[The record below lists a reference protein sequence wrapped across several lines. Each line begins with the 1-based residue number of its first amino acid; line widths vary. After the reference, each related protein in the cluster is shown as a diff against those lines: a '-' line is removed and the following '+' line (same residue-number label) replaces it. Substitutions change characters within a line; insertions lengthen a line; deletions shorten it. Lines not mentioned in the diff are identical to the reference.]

1 MMEDEKSWFE
11 PLRANVT
18 EAVATED
25 EKTAAAAATEGN
37 EEPLVLL
44 LRTDSSL
51 SFLRSRT
58 AVERLAMECVGRDS
72 MHLIMLGG

>member
-1 MMEDEKSWFE
+1 MKEDEKSWFE

-37 EEPLVLL
+37 EEPPLPA
-44 LRTDSSL
+44 SS
-51 SFLRSRT
+51 S
-58 AVERLAMECVGRDS
+58 AVTED
-72 MHLIMLGG
+72 